1 MALAN
6 VYVQTYGQIADFFAK
21 IQEGQAPD
29 LFTNQHLKDIGFTS
43 SNHRA
48 FIRLLK
54 ALDFLSPEGSPTPRY
69 HDYRS
74 KAQARRVI
82 GEAVREAYGDLF
94 VIKEHPT
101 DADRELIEGKFKSAH
116 NVSDRLAKLMAN
128 TFFPLLALADLD
140 ATEREKKRKPPTPT
154 PKKEEKPPTSSNDP
168 PVTHPPT
175 TVSVSG
181 LHYNIQIHLPATKD
195 IEVFSAIF
203 KSLKEHL
210 LE

>member
-6 VYVQTYGQIADFFAK
+6 VYVQTYGQIDDFFAK
-21 IQEGQAPD
+21 IQQGQAPE

-54 ALDFLSPEGSPTPRY
+54 ALGFISPEGSPTTRY
-69 HDYRS
+69 HEYRS
-74 KAQARRVI
+74 TAQARRVM
-82 GEAVREAYGDLF
+82 GEAIREAYGDLF

-101 DADRELIEGKFKSAH
+101 DADRELIEGKFKSTH

-128 TFFPLLALADLD
+128 TFYPLLNLANLNVKIGENKTKSHTPD
-140 ATEREKKRKPPTPT
+140 REKD
-154 PKKEEKPPTSSNDP
+154 EKPAELKNERQL
-168 PVTHPPT
+168 THPPT
-175 TVSVSG
+175 TPSVPG

-195 IEVFSAIF
+195 IEVYSAIF

-210 LE
+210 LD

>member
-6 VYVQTYGQIADFFAK
+6 VYVQTYGQIADFFGK
-21 IQEGQAPD
+21 IQQGQAPD
-29 LFTNQHLKDIGFTS
+29 FFTNQHLKDIGFTS

-54 ALDFLSPEGSPTPRY
+54 ALGFLSPEGSPTPRY

-74 KAQARRVI
+74 KPQARRVI
-82 GEAVREAYGDLF
+82 GEAVREAYADLF

-140 ATEREKKRKPPTPT
+140 ATEREKKPKPPTPK
-154 PKKEEKPPTSSNDP
+154 PKKQEKSSDSLNDP
-168 PVTHPPT
+168 PTTPT
-175 TVSVSG
+175 PTAVSISG

-195 IEVFSAIF
+195 IEVFGAIF